1 MWCLGVLLEWLKSA
15 RGAGNGRGSAAAGWG
30 GYRGLL
36 CRGVVPGVVL
46 AGVGQSHRWVWA
58 GGYEESW
65 GQEAVRSV
73 GV

>member
-46 AGVGQSHRWVWA
+46 AG
-58 GGYEESW
+58 GYEESW